1 MISIVFLTNGGKSV
15 TAPDNSNLLRVSL
28 RQQGGIPFKCGAGI
42 CGTCRCKVERGIENT
57 DKVKP
62 KERKH
67 LSDADVAAGYRMAC
81 QTFIEQGEV
90 EVSWI
95 PPHER
100 APGTP
105 GYAPLRASAAAAP
118 AEPPA
123 PAPVAPAAM
132 SAPAAPAARPIAAAV
147 ATAAA
152 REAEPTPAP
161 TVVSAPN
168 VISMKREATMQA
180 SSLNYVAGEWHPA
193 ADSAIFED
201 RNPADERDLIATFP
215 DSGTADVTA
224 AVNALQK
231 GWPAWWAASPEVRAD
246 VLFKAADIMARRAD
260 EIADELTR
268 EEGKTR
274 AEARAEA
281 RRIAANFRLYA
292 GEALRLNGE
301 TFPGEANQIVLSLR
315 QPVGVVAVI
324 TPWNFPL
331 SMAARKIAPAL
342 AAGNAVIFKP
352 SEITP
357 LMGQRLV
364 EVLLEAGLPKDV
376 IALVHGRGAKVGK
389 AITASA
395 IDALTFTG
403 SYAVG
408 RQIAAALSTD
418 VRAQL
423 EMGGK
428 NATIV
433 LADADI
439 DKAVGI
445 IERGAFGLTG
455 QACTGTSRVL
465 VARPLYEPMVAKLAA
480 AAGKIKVG
488 PGAEDGVRMGPLA
501 TSAQYDKVRSYI
513 EIARAE
519 GSRIDVGGEFLRG
532 NGDARL
538 ANGNFMSPAVISEV
552 PASSRLLRE
561 EIFGPVVAVRA
572 VEDAEEAMA
581 IADETEYGLAVS
593 LVTNDLNAVIR
604 FARGT
609 RHGIVKV
616 NAPTT
621 GVSLNAP
628 FGGFKHSSNQA
639 AKEQGGANV
648 MDFYTRIKTVYLG
661 G

>member
-1 MISIVFLTNGGKSV
+1 MISIVFLTNGGKTVS
-15 TAPDNSNLLRVSL
+15 APENSNLLRVSL

-42 CGTCRCKVERGIENT
+42 CGTCRCKIESGIEHT

-67 LSDADVAAGYRMAC
+67 LSEADVAAGYRMAC
-81 QTFIEQGEV
+81 QTFIVEGEV
-90 EVSWI
+90 SVSWI

-100 APGTP
+100 PPGTP
-105 GYAPLRASAAAAP
+105 GAISSGARPAPVAAPATADAPAPVVAVLPARAPPFAAPPAPIQLQSAAAA
-118 AEPPA
+118 E
-123 PAPVAPAAM
+123 VAANGITAKRGVPM
-132 SAPAAPAARPIAAAV
+132 SA
-147 ATAAA
+147 
-152 REAEPTPAP
+152 
-161 TVVSAPN
+161 SN
-168 VISMKREATMQA
+168 
-180 SSLNYVAGEWHPA
+180 LNYVAGQWQPA
-193 ADSAIFED
+193 SDGATFED

-215 DSGTADVTA
+215 DSGAADVTA
-224 AVNALQK
+224 AVEGLQ
-231 GWPAWWAASPEVRAD
+231 GSWPAWWSASPEVRAD

-260 EIADELTR
+260 EIAEELTR

-274 AEARAEA
+274 TEARAEA

-301 TFPGEANQIVLSLR
+301 TYPSEANQIVMSLR

-342 AAGNAVIFKP
+342 AAGNAIIFKP

-357 LMGQRLV
+357 LMGQRLI
-364 EVLLEAGLPKDV
+364 EVLLEAGLPADV

-389 AITASA
+389 AITGSR

-403 SYAVG
+403 SFAVG
-408 RQIAAALSTD
+408 RQISAALSTD
-418 VRAQL
+418 IRCQL

-428 NATIV
+428 NATVV
-433 LADADI
+433 LADADVE
-439 DKAVGI
+439 KAVGI
-445 IERGAFGLTG
+445 IERGAFGLSG

-465 VARPLYEPMVAKLAA
+465 VARPLYDQVVAKLAA

-488 PGAEDGVRMGPLA
+488 PGGDDGVKMGPLA
-501 TSAQYDKVRSYI
+501 TAAQYEKVQAYMQ
-513 EIARAE
+513 IAREE
-519 GSRIDVGGEFLRG
+519 GSRIDVGGEVLRSH
-532 NGDARL
+532 GDARL
-538 ANGNFMSPAVISEV
+538 ANGYFMSPAVISEV
-552 PASSRLLRE
+552 PATSRLLRE

-572 VEDAEEAMA
+572 IDGPDEAMA
-581 IADETEYGLAVS
+581 IADETEYGLSVS
-593 LVTNDLNAVIR
+593 LVTNDLASAVR
-604 FARGT
+604 FARST
-609 RHGIVKV
+609 RHGVVKV

-639 AKEQGGANV
+639 AKEQSGANV

-661 G
+661 T